1 MNPAPGENWLDRII
15 RFCIENRV
23 IVFLAALLL
32 VAWGLMTA
40 PFDWHMG
47 GVWRAPVPVDAIP
60 DIGENQQIVFT
71 DWPGRSPQDIED
83 QITYPLSAA
92 LLGLPGVKTV
102 RSYSMFGF
110 SMIYVIFNDDIEF
123 YWARTRVLE
132 KLSSLSVRELPPDV
146 KPVIGPDATALG
158 QVFWYTLEG
167 LDGEGRRVGGWD
179 LHELRSIQ
187 DWYVRYAL
195 TGVPGVS
202 EVAAVGGF
210 VQEFQIDV
218 DPDLMRYRDVRIED
232 VVNAVRR
239 ANVDV
244 GARTIE
250 VNRVEYVIRGL
261 GFIKNLEHI
270 RDSVIKLSG
279 DTPVLVRHVAE
290 VTLGPAERRGVLDA
304 GGEEAVG
311 GVVVVRYGENPLA
324 VIQRVKQKI
333 AEISLGLPKRTLPD
347 GTVSQVRIVPFY
359 DRTRL
364 IHETLD
370 TLHDALTNEILITI
384 VVVIVM
390 MAHLRSSLL
399 IAGLLPLS
407 VLFCFIAMKLFKV
420 DANIVALSGIAIAI
434 GTLVD
439 VGIIVTE
446 NIFRHLKAAGPGEEG
461 RDIILRATREVS
473 GAVLTAVSTTI
484 VSFLPVFSLVA
495 AEGKL
500 FRPLAFTK
508 TFALAASI
516 GIALFLLPV
525 LADAFMPSK
534 RAGRRFG
541 RIWNEGLIYLGGVLA
556 FVIDWRL
563 GLLVAVM
570 GIGALAARRLPRR
583 IGERIPSI
591 NSGLA
596 AVAVIVLLSQLWSPL
611 GPEKGALRNL
621 VFCAAIIGGLLG
633 AFRIFQH
640 YYAGILGWCLDHKRA
655 FLCLPLAI
663 LLLGALAWRGYDG
676 LFGWMPRL
684 VNESAA
690 GRGLAEIFPG
700 LGREFMP
707 PLEEGSYLYMP
718 VTMPHASIAEVQDIL
733 QRQDRALEALP
744 EIEKATGKLG
754 RSESALDPAP
764 ISMIETLIA
773 YRSEYLVDA
782 AGARPTFRFD
792 PEVLDLFR
800 SLDGRPVPAADGKPY
815 HVKGRFARDEQ
826 GRLIPDPNGLPF
838 RIWRPALDPR
848 LNPGRDAWPGVRNPN
863 DIWALIIQAASIP
876 GTTVAPRLQPI
887 SARIVMLQSGIR
899 ASMGVKIQ
907 GPDLE
912 SIRDAAGQ
920 IERHLRQVPSI
931 DPRSVIADRIV
942 GKPYLEIEIDRRAIA
957 QYGID
962 LQQVQDVIETAIG
975 GRQITT
981 TVQGR
986 ERYPVRVRYMR
997 ELRDH
1002 IDTIGRVL
1010 VTAPGGAQVPL
1021 GQLADIRYVPG
1032 PQEIKGEGTFTI
1044 GYVLFDGRTGFAE
1057 TDVVEN
1063 ARDFL
1068 LGKTAAGEIVLPAG
1082 VSFSFT
1088 GNYENDLRAGRRLAI
1103 IVPLALATI
1112 FVILYLQFSSV
1123 STSLLIFSGVIVA
1136 WAGGFIMIWL
1146 YGRPWFL
1153 DFTFFGTSMR
1163 ELFQVHT
1170 LHMSVAVWVGFLALF
1185 GIAED
1190 DGVVM
1195 ATYLDSSF
1203 ARNAPGSI
1211 AAIRQ
1216 ATIEASLRRVR
1227 PCLMTT
1233 ATTVLSLIPVLTA
1246 TGRGSDLML
1255 PMAIPTFGGM
1265 VFETATMLVV
1275 PVLYCAIRERRF
1287 RLSSITNAAAVS
1299 RALPQETAN

>member
-1 MNPAPGENWLDRII
+1 MNPAPGENWLNRII
-15 RFCIENRV
+15 RFCLENRM
-23 IVFLAALLL
+23 IVFLATLLL
-32 VAWGLMTA
+32 IAWGLMTA
-40 PFDWHMG
+40 PFDWHLG
-47 GVWRAPVPVDAIP
+47 GILRSPVPVDAIP

-71 DWPGRSPQDIED
+71 DWPGRSPQDVED
-83 QITYPLSAA
+83 QITYPLSAT

-110 SMIYVIFNDDIEF
+110 SLIYVIFNDDIEF

-132 KLSSLSVRELPPDV
+132 KLSSLSARELPPDV
-146 KPVIGPDATALG
+146 KPAMGPDATALG

-167 LDGEGRRVGGWD
+167 LDPEGKRVGGWD

-202 EVAAVGGF
+202 EVASVGGF

-218 DPDLMRYRDVRIED
+218 DPDLMRYRDVRLEE

-261 GFIKNLEHI
+261 GFIKNREHI
-270 RDSVIKLSG
+270 QDAVIKLSG
-279 DTPVLVRHVAE
+279 ETPVLVRHVAE

-333 AEISLGLPKRTLPD
+333 EEISIGMPKRTLSD

-370 TLHDALTNEILITI
+370 TLSSALSSEILITI

-390 MAHLRSSLL
+390 MVHLQSSLL
-399 IAGLLPLS
+399 ISGLLPLS
-407 VLFCFIAMKLFKV
+407 VLLCFIAMKLFKV

-439 VGIIVTE
+439 MGIIITE
-446 NIFRHLKAAGPGEEG
+446 NIFRHLEKAAPGEDHRET
-461 RDIILRATREVS
+461 ILRATQEVG

-508 TFALAASI
+508 TFAMVSSLVV
-516 GIALFLLPV
+516 ALFLLPV
-525 LADAFMPSK
+525 LAQAFMPSK
-534 RAGRRFG
+534 NQRRRFG
-541 RIWNEGLIYLGGVLA
+541 WIRHEGLIYLGGVLG
-556 FVIDWRL
+556 FIIDWRL
-563 GLLVAVM
+563 GLVLV
-570 GIGALAARRLPRR
+570 ILGASNLASRWFPRR
-583 IGERIPSI
+583 VRDWNSYF
-591 NSGLA
+591 NSGLTA
-596 AVAVIVLLSQLWSPL
+596 LAVVALLSDLWSPL
-611 GPEKGALRNL
+611 GPEKGAVRN
-621 VFCAAIIGGLLG
+621 FTFAIIIIGGILG
-633 AFRIFQH
+633 AFLLFQH
-640 YYAGILGWCLDHKRA
+640 YYDRILKWCLDHKAA
-655 FLCLPLAI
+655 FLCLPLCTV
-663 LLLGALAWRGYDG
+663 LLGGLAWRGYDS

-684 VNESAA
+684 INASGPARYIA
-690 GRGLAEIFPG
+690 SKFPG

-733 QRQDRALEALP
+733 QRQDRALEAVP
-744 EIEKATGKLG
+744 EIEKAIGKLG

-764 ISMIETLIA
+764 ISMIETLIT
-773 YRSEYLVDA
+773 YRPEYLLGPD
-782 AGARPTFRFD
+782 GERLTFRFQ
-792 PEVLDLFR
+792 PEQLDLFR
-800 SLDGRPVPAADGKPY
+800 TESGRPVPAADGKPY
-815 HVKGRFARDEQ
+815 HVKGRFERDDQ
-826 GRLIPDPNGLPF
+826 GRLIPDPSGRPF
-838 RIWRPALDPR
+838 RLWRPALNLG
-848 LNPGRDAWPGVRNPN
+848 LNPGRDGWPGIRNPN
-863 DIWALIIQAASIP
+863 DIWAQIIRAAAIP
-876 GTTVAPRLQPI
+876 GTTVAPKLQPI

-912 SIRDAAGQ
+912 SIRETAGQ
-920 IERHLRQVPSI
+920 IEKHLRQVPSI

-975 GRQITT
+975 GRQIAT

-1002 IDTIGRVL
+1002 LDTVGRVL

-1021 GQLADIRYVPG
+1021 MQLADIRYVPG
-1032 PQEIKGEGTFTI
+1032 PQEIKSEGTFI
-1044 GYVLFDGRTGFAE
+1044 VGYVLFDVRPGFAE
-1057 TDVVEN
+1057 TNVVEN
-1063 ARDFL
+1063 ARDYL
-1068 LGKTAAGEIVLPAG
+1068 LGKSAAGELVLPAG

-1088 GNYENDLRAGRRLAI
+1088 GNYENDVRANKWLAVI
-1103 IVPLALATI
+1103 IPLALSTI
-1112 FVILYLQFSSV
+1112 FIILYLQFKSV

-1136 WAGGFIMIWL
+1136 WAGGFIIIWL
-1146 YGRPWFL
+1146 YSQTWFL
-1153 DFTFFGTSMR
+1153 NFSMFGTSMR

-1170 LHMSVAVWVGFLALF
+1170 IHMSLAVWVGFLALF

-1203 ARNAPGSI
+1203 SRNKPGSI
-1211 AAIRQ
+1211 AEIRQ

-1233 ATTVLSLIPVLTA
+1233 ATTILSLIPVLTA
-1246 TGRGSDLML
+1246 TGRGADLMV
-1255 PMAIPTFGGM
+1255 PMAIPSFGGM
-1265 VFETATMLVV
+1265 IFETGTMLVV
-1275 PVLYCAIRERRF
+1275 PVLYCGIKEYRF
-1287 RLSSITNAAAVS
+1287 RRSPNSDSAALNE
-1299 RALPQETAN
+1299 ALPQVLAQ